1 MRVSQDQTQQ
11 SISLAEIIEPLSV
24 PMKDLDAFF
33 EAQIK
38 SFEPEIQELVSY
50 TFSYSGK
57 RLRPILTFFAG
68 AKGGKVSADVIRGA
82 AVVEMTHL
90 ATLVHDDILDDADI
104 RRNVPTVFKKHGA
117 HVSVLLGDAIF
128 AQALYIAS
136 QFSTT
141 EVCSVVSLATQR
153 VCAGEISQTFQR
165 GNIELSLENYYR
177 IINLKTAELFDAAAY
192 IGAYL
197 SGNTPDACQAI
208 RMYARHM
215 GVAYQMFDDVADML
229 GAEEK
234 IGKTL
239 GTDLESGKYTLP
251 ILLLL
256 DALDAGASEA
266 LKKRILEHQD
276 GVQSE
281 VMALIQEYSILPKVK
296 MAFLEELDQGE
307 AVITPYSDLQ
317 AYTPLKQLGEFIR
330 QQIDRY
336 IP

>member
-1 MRVSQDQTQQ
+1 MRVSKDQTQQ
-11 SISLAEIIEPLSV
+11 NISLAEIIEPLSV

-68 AKGGKVSADVIRGA
+68 SKDGKISADVIRGA

-90 ATLVHDDILDDADI
+90 ATLVHDDILDGADI

-128 AQALYIAS
+128 AQALYVAS

-197 SGNTPDACQAI
+197 SGNTPEACQAI
-208 RMYARHM
+208 RQCARHM
-215 GVAYQMFDDVADML
+215 GIAYQMFDDVADML

-239 GTDLESGKYTLP
+239 GTDLETGKYTLP

-256 DALDAGASEA
+256 EAMEENDAEA
-266 LKKRILEHQD
+266 LKKRILAHEE
-276 GVQSE
+276 G
-281 VMALIQEYSILPKVK
+281 IQEKVMTLIEKFDILPKVK
-296 MAFLEELDQGE
+296 ITFLEELDKGE
-307 AVITPYSDLQ
+307 TVLEAYSDLE
-317 AYTPLKQLGEFIR
+317 AYVPLTRLGRFIR
-330 QQIDRY
+330 EQIDRY